1 MRTLK
6 VLSALLTYPTP
17 ALIAAGPEMILAL
30 DREAILPAR
39 ERAAVARLIDDLAA
53 HDLYDA
59 QERYILLFDRT
70 RSLSLHLFEHVHGE
84 SRDRGQAMVDLIRLY
99 EEGGYTPT
107 AGELPDFLP
116 LFLEY
121 ASTLPPSAA
130 IELLG
135 QPGHV
140 FAALRERL
148 ARDSAYAGIFAALA
162 ALSRA
167 KLDETAL
174 AALRAEPDPEP
185 EDLEALDAAWEEEEV
200 TFGPGPGGSARRC
213 ARPRAPRRVQP
224 QAPARAP
231 SSPTARPEGSDH
243 ARRRLPHP
251 VRLVPL
257 CVPHRVPA
265 RQPDPL

>member
-6 VLSALLTYPTP
+6 VLSALLTYPT
-17 ALIAAGPEMILAL
+17 ADLVAAGDELKAVLA
-30 DREAILPAR
+30 REAVLPKR
-39 ERAAVARLIDDLAA
+39 ERAAVAGMIDDLAA

-84 SRDRGQAMVDLIRLY
+84 SRDRGQAMVDLIKVY

-107 AGELPDFLP
+107 TTELPDFLP

-121 ASTLPPSAA
+121 AATRTPVEAV
-130 IELLG
+130 ELIG

-140 FAALRERL
+140 FAAMRERL
-148 ARDSAYAGIFAALA
+148 AKRSSPYEAVFAALA

-167 KLDETAL
+167 KLDAAAL

-185 EDLEALDAAWEEEEV
+185 DDLEALDAAWDEEQV
-200 TFGPGPGGSARRC
+200 TFGPGSAAAAAACGTDTLAAKLRQAGRPAPGLEPPPGQ
-213 ARPRAPRRVQP
+213 RPRTTITHR
-224 QAPARAP
+224 
-231 SSPTARPEGSDH
+231 TAG
-243 ARRRLPHP
+243 
-251 VRLVPL
+251 
-257 CVPHRVPA
+257 
-265 RQPDPL
+265 